1 MNEWYNK
8 HYITINENGRII
20 DGFSDAFQQPA
31 SGDICINEQGKTQFC
46 LFPDGEENPSL
57 VDPDGIHLY
66 TWDGKAVRETT
77 QGEREAEKAEMEA
90 SAPMP
95 VPSPTDILGQQVT
108 ALTLSNMQ
116 KDQMINAMGAQ
127 LAQMSLDMIALKS
140 SSGL

>member
-1 MNEWYNK
+1 MNEWYNR
-8 HYITINENGRII
+8 HYIII
-20 DGFSDAFQQPA
+20 DKNSKITDGFSDAFQQPA
-31 SGDICINEQGKTQFC
+31 SGDICINEQGETQFR

-95 VPSPTDILGQQVT
+95 VPSPTDILGQQV
-108 ALTLSNMQ
+108 AELTLSNMQ

>member
-1 MNEWYNK
+1 MNEWYNR
-8 HYITINENGRII
+8 HYIAIDENGKII
-20 DGFSDAFQQPA
+20 GGFSDAFEQPEA
-31 SGDICINEQGKTQFC
+31 GNICINERGETQFR

-57 VDPDGIHLY
+57 VNADGIHLY

-77 QGEREAEKAEMEA
+77 QDERAAEKAEMEA

-95 VPSPTDILGQQVT
+95 VPSSTDILGQQV
-108 ALTLSNMQ
+108 AELTLSNMQ

-140 SSGL
+140 SGGL